1 MNVTKTYPA
10 GEMHEGVNVT
20 NLDGHTNY
28 SVSLQADNMQ
38 GGEGGLS
45 DISTPLYVFT
55 HIGRK

>member
-1 MNVTKTYPA
+1 MNVTKAYPA

-20 NLDGHTNY
+20 DLDGYTNY

-45 DISTPLYVFT
+45 DMSTPLYFFT
-55 HIGRK
+55 NIGRK